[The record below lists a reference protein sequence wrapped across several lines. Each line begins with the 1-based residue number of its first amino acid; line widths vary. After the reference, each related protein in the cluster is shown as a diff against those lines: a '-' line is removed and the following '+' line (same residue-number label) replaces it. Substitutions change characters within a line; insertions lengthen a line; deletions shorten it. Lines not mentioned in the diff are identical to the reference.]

1 MCVDSCMTWWTWISH
16 LQAKDKHGITP
27 LLAAIWE
34 GHTECVSILLR
45 GGADKNGS
53 APDGTAY
60 KDAAEKDE
68 IKVLISWIH
77 IYQLWLGSL
86 LIFTLYGVEWV
97 IIRIEQEERF
107 QKGSGWDREWSRDG
121 PGIIVC

>member
-1 MCVDSCMTWWTWISH
+1 MCVDSWLDEPAFYYCH

-68 IKVLISWIH
+68 IKVLISWIPKVGSPRFPNIL
-77 IYQLWLGSL
+77 IYPLWFMIFAYFYHYKGVVWVVGRPSQTEW
-86 LIFTLYGVEWV
+86 LI
-97 IIRIEQEERF
+97 I
-107 QKGSGWDREWSRDG
+107 
-121 PGIIVC
+121 